1 VITREPLPAAP
12 SEQFRRRPFLEA
24 AGERFRNAPIAPAA
38 RAWLRRA
45 YHAVL
50 MLQTG
55 GRGLRSTLPH
65 GEVVRA
71 LPKYRYLSWN
81 PTEYSAFREALETL
95 ETLKALDPTETK
107 RPGVTA
113 LDVGANVGA
122 YSILLGQWAGPSGK
136 VFAFE
141 PAPEVFEGLAR
152 HVALNGLAG
161 RVEPIRSA
169 VGAEVGTAR
178 LLIAGTG
185 GESRL
190 VIPTPGTPG
199 TDVGAMIDVRVTTID
214 AFCAERGLSP
224 DFIKVD
230 VEGFELSVLQGA
242 RDTIRRRGRDLA
254 LFVEMHPSVWPVLG
268 LSKGDILAELHAQ
281 SLTIVPLQPTDDV
294 WAVEGLCVRLRHC

>member
-1 VITREPLPAAP
+1 VITREPLPTAP
-12 SEQFRRRPFLEA
+12 SAQFRRRPFLEV
-24 AGERFRNAPIAPAA
+24 AGERFRDAPVAPVI
-38 RAWLRRA
+38 REWLRRA
-45 YHAVL
+45 YHAAL

-55 GRGLRSTLPH
+55 GRGLPCTLPH

-81 PTEYSAFREALETL
+81 PAEYRAFRDALERI
-95 ETLKALDPTETK
+95 KAAKTETK
-107 RPGVTA
+107 PGGATA

-141 PAPEVFEGLAR
+141 PAPAPFEGLAR
-152 HVALNGLAG
+152 HIALNGLAST
-161 RVEPIRSA
+161 VEPIRSA
-169 VGAEVGTAR
+169 VGAEVATGK
-178 LLIAGTG
+178 LLVAGTG

-190 VIPTPGTPG
+190 ASIDPEPPGTRGPDG
-199 TDVGAMIDVRVTTID
+199 GATIDVPVTTID

-268 LSKGDILAELHAQ
+268 LSRDDILAELAAQ
-281 SLTIVPLQPTDDV
+281 SLSLVPLQPTDDV
-294 WAVEGLCVRLRHC
+294 WAVEGVCVRLQSR